1 MNPFSIIPTVAIAS
15 LLLCSSALALPPSPV
30 PHLSQ
35 INVPASMALEGTSWH
50 WISWTEGERTE
61 RPQAQRPITLKLEKG
76 TASGFGGCNSFVSEY
91 QRHGEVL
98 NISASFNRTFKF
110 CGQLSEQ
117 EDWLLA
123 RLGRVQ
129 HYQISAAGELE
140 LFYGQ
145 ENTSAVGTLRFRAE
159 QELSQN
165 APSFTDVPPGY
176 WAREAISSVVERG
189 IMSGWGSGQF
199 RPEAT
204 LTRAEFAGILQKAFQ
219 LPQSSSRPR
228 FDDVARDFW
237 AYDAITYATSTVP
250 RLMIGYPEQR
260 FHPEQP
266 IARVEALVALAGLLR
281 AADPESIAATVMQYH
296 DRDRIPDYALEKL
309 AIATQEQIAIAWP
322 DSNPLDPNRPATKAE
337 IAALVHHVS
346 LQTIEPSQ

>member
-1 MNPFSIIPTVAIAS
+1 MNAFSIIPTVAIAS

-35 INVPASMALEGTSWH
+35 IDRPTALEGTSWH
-50 WISWTEGERTE
+50 LVSWTEGERTE
-61 RPQAQRPITLKLEKG
+61 RPQAQRPITLKLENG
-76 TASGFGGCNSFVSEY
+76 SVSGFGGCNSFVSEY
-91 QRHGEVL
+91 QHQGEVL
-98 NISASFNRTFKF
+98 SISASFSRTFKF

-117 EDWLLA
+117 EDFLLA

-140 LFYGQ
+140 LFYGD
-145 ENTSAVGTLRFRAE
+145 EGSSTVGTLRFRPE
-159 QELSQN
+159 LELSQN

-176 WAREAISSVVERG
+176 WASEAISSLVERG
-189 IMSGWGSGQF
+189 IMSGWANGQF
-199 RPEAT
+199 RPGAT
-204 LTRAEFAGILQKAFQ
+204 LTRAEFASILQKAFQ

-228 FDDVARDFW
+228 FNDVSRDFW
-237 AYDAITYATSTVP
+237 AYDAIAYATSTVP

-260 FHPEQP
+260 FHPDQP
-266 IARVEALVALAGLLR
+266 ITRVEALVAVAGLLR
-281 AADPESIAATVMQYH
+281 AADEESIAATMMQYY

-322 DSNPLDPNRPATKAE
+322 DNNPLDPNRAATKAE

-346 LQTIEPSQ
+346 LQTQ